1 MSKKVNWLKERL
13 NEGLEL
19 YIFMT
24 QRDYCDRFEH
34 KLVPHV
40 NVQGVCESLRENHY
54 SKTIDLSYIYAHGV
68 EKDEGFIFSLAK
80 SLELDKYNSFMQYA
94 TELKLCNNIR
104 TALLDNAVLGVKK
117 MYNGKYYTSIID
129 LDKNA
134 TVISIWDKE
143 NGHKEQ
149 KIYSRSLPYVRQ
161 GCASGD
167 TIEEALIKTALI
179 YNIEKNTEQIEHFKS
194 SLKTIEENQAEAE

>member
-1 MSKKVNWLKERL
+1 MSKKVNLLKEKL

-19 YIFMT
+19 YIFIS
-24 QRDYCDRFEH
+24 QRDYKDRFEH

-40 NVQGVCESLRENHY
+40 NIQGVCESIRENHY
-54 SKTIDLSYIYAHGV
+54 NKTIDLNWMYAHGA
-68 EKDEGFIFSLAK
+68 EKDESFIYNLAT

-94 TELKLCNNIR
+94 TELKQCNNIR

-134 TVISIWDKE
+134 TVVSTWDRK
-143 NGHKEQ
+143 NGYQEQ
-149 KIYSRSLPYVRQ
+149 KLYSRSLPYVRQ

-167 TIEEALIKTALI
+167 TIEEALVKTALI
-179 YNIEKNTEQIEHFKS
+179 YNMEKNMEQIENFKS
-194 SLKTIEENQAEAE
+194 SLEKIEEDQREAE